1 MGSREHLLSGYDT
14 PYGYES
20 SSASVAVSVRMSSC
34 RICGP
39 KLSSCCFVISIW
51 GALMLALMGAF
62 FRIES
67 VALIEDVAKDTKT
80 RHPDWSGTSNNCFI
94 AAGLYV
100 VFFAL
105 SWYQKSAISGGKRY
119 C

>member
-1 MGSREHLLSGYDT
+1 
-14 PYGYES
+14 
-20 SSASVAVSVRMSSC
+20 
-34 RICGP
+34 
-39 KLSSCCFVISIW
+39 
-51 GALMLALMGAF
+51 MLVLMGAF

-67 VALIEDVAKDTKT
+67 VALIEDVARNKEN
-80 RHPDWSGTSNNCFI
+80 HPDWTGTSNNCFI

-105 SWYQKSAISGGKRY
+105 SWYQRSAIAGGKRS

>member
-1 MGSREHLLSGYDT
+1 
-14 PYGYES
+14 
-20 SSASVAVSVRMSSC
+20 
-34 RICGP
+34 
-39 KLSSCCFVISIW
+39 
-51 GALMLALMGAF
+51 MLALMGAF

-67 VALIEDVAKDTKT
+67 VALIEDVARNEHKL
-80 RHPDWSGTSNNCFI
+80 PDWKGTSNNCFI

-105 SWYQKSAISGGKRY
+105 SWYQRSAITRGNRY

>member
-1 MGSREHLLSGYDT
+1 
-14 PYGYES
+14 
-20 SSASVAVSVRMSSC
+20 
-34 RICGP
+34 
-39 KLSSCCFVISIW
+39 
-51 GALMLALMGAF
+51 MLVLMGAF

-67 VALIEDVAKDTKT
+67 VALIEDVARDATTK
-80 RHPDWSGTSNNCFI
+80 HPDWKGTSNNCFI

-105 SWYQKSAISGGKRY
+105 SWYQRSAINAGKRS

>member
-1 MGSREHLLSGYDT
+1 MQRERLLSGHDT
-14 PYGYES
+14 PYGYGS
-20 SSASVAVSVRMSSC
+20 SKGVEVTVRMASC

-39 KLSSCCFVISIW
+39 KLSSCCLVISVW
-51 GALMLALMGAF
+51 GALMLVLMGAF

-67 VALIEDVAKDTKT
+67 VALIEDVARDATTK
-80 RHPDWSGTSNNCFI
+80 HPDWIGTSNNCFI

-105 SWYQKSAISGGKRY
+105 SWYQRSAITGGKRY